1 MGILN
6 EAASPLRILVADDNP
21 DAVLALRLLL
31 EQDGHI
37 VHTMPSGARV
47 VEAVREFKPDVCLL
61 DIQMPGESGYAIAR
75 ELREE
80 YGVTRPVLIAISGVW
95 YKASD
100 QLLALSC
107 GFDHFLE
114 KPADPADLAR
124 LLGDIGRRRA
134 AA

>member
-1 MGILN
+1 MFETARN
-6 EAASPLRILVADDNP
+6 PLRILVADDNP
-21 DAVLALRLLL
+21 DVVLTLRLLL

-37 VHTMPSGARV
+37 VHTVPGGARV
-47 VEAVREFKPDVCLL
+47 VEAVSEFKPDVCVL
-61 DIQMPGESGYAIAR
+61 DIQMPTQSGYAIAQQ
-75 ELREE
+75 LREA
-80 YGVTRPVLIAISGVW
+80 YGVMRPVLIGISGIW

-124 LLGDIGRRRA
+124 LLADISRRRA